1 MYPTSELHAI
11 NRDIE
16 TKNCMM
22 RVVWHGVLP
31 TQLGP
36 PPCKKIPYLES
47 NVSKTCEL
55 SDKFPNKRRLK

>member
-11 NRDIE
+11 NQDIE

-36 PPCKKIPYLES
+36 PPLQENTIFRIQCVKNL
-47 NVSKTCEL
+47 
-55 SDKFPNKRRLK
+55 